1 MPKVH
6 RFATDEG
13 SISFRQADS
22 DIEIIMAE
30 ESPVDDE
37 VIRVLQVIIGPKL
50 ARAMAHALLS
60 LLDEEND

>member
-13 SISFRQADS
+13 SISFRQSDS